1 MTSFKRLIIDWLT
14 SESDRAD
21 SYPMKV
27 SSTLSG
33 GSPGI
38 ESEKG
43 IHFTLY
49 KASGGMVVETRTYDS
64 NKDRT
69 IRGLYI
75 VTDEQEL
82 GKEISKIVT
91 MENLR

>member
-1 MTSFKRLIIDWLT
+1 MNFKQLILDWLT
-14 SESDRAD
+14 TEPNRVES
-21 SYPMKV
+21 YHTKV
-27 SSTLSG
+27 SSTLANG
-33 GSPGI
+33 PGI

-49 KASGGMVVETRTYDS
+49 KASGGMVVETRTYDH

-69 IRGLYI
+69 NRGLYI
-75 VTDEQEL
+75 VRDDQEL
-82 GKEISKIVT
+82 GSEISKILT

>member
-14 SESDRAD
+14 SEPDRVE
-21 SYPMKV
+21 SYHNTKV
-27 SSTLSG
+27 SATLN

-49 KASGGMVVETRTYDS
+49 KASGGMVVETRTYDH

-69 IRGLYI
+69 NRGLYI
-75 VTDEQEL
+75 VRDDQEL
-82 GKEISKIVT
+82 GSEISKILT